1 MKQKQL
7 TILLGILIVLIAIAY
22 LAGAFNRDFSTVDV
36 PQIQIS
42 SDDLEQVQLTLS
54 EQTVVMNKQES
65 VWRLTE
71 PIMSAT
77 DSITVA
83 QFINSLADVELESV
97 VSANPERYEQYG
109 VDSSGIRVTA
119 NWSDQSRTIFVGD
132 RGPDYQSVYVR
143 IDDDPRVFLTSSS
156 LTVHDELDRW
166 RDKKIISLPY
176 LNVMSVS
183 VVAPESS
190 YDVTID
196 ANGWQVNENGNVVP
210 ADSAA
215 VVRWLQRFSPMRA
228 DGFLDDIPTTF
239 VDAQATHRVTFRTN
253 VGAAPTI
260 SFMQEE
266 TDYAVSSSM
275 DNVTFE
281 VLASRI
287 NTFVPEV
294 STLKREE

>member
-7 TILLGILIVLIAIAY
+7 TILLGILIVLIAIAC